1 MGRSQSTTSPFRSG
15 AFRVYWFG
23 GLCSNSGTWLH
34 AVTSSVLMFTLT
46 GSSFM
51 VGVLNFANFVPI
63 LLLSLV
69 GGVVSDRI
77 ERRRLVVI
85 FSASSAIV
93 SLLLTLLAYA
103 GRVTP
108 MALIVVSF
116 LLGSGYAFAK
126 PALSA
131 MLPALVA
138 DDQLSHATAVNTLQ
152 FTLGQVT
159 GSTLAT
165 LILAISEPWV
175 AFGTNTLT
183 YLAPITAMVLLR
195 GVVVQERGSKKA
207 SGWASLREGFAF
219 IAGGSGL
226 LPITIAIVF
235 TNGIVEC
242 LRTLA
247 PALAEHGLEL
257 AAKDAGLLI
266 GAIGVG
272 SAIGASV
279 FGRLSAR
286 LDRRRLIQLGF
297 LLQMAGALGS
307 AWAATLVQSLAAA
320 VLIGTGFATIIPLLS
335 AVMQERSPDALRGR
349 VMAAF
354 AMAHL
359 GLRPLSALIAGGLA
373 SLMGPRITLSV
384 FVLSALAG
392 LVTLRGGRSVLAEPG
407 PRTEEVQD
415 PARSV
420 TSTVADA
427 AAAGGRE

>member
-1 MGRSQSTTSPFRSG
+1 MGKSDRRRSPFRSG
-15 AFRVYWFG
+15 PFRIYWFG

-34 AVTSSVLMFTLT
+34 AVTSSVLMFNLT

-63 LLLSLV
+63 LLFSLL

-77 ERRRLVVI
+77 ERRRLVI
-85 FSASSAIV
+85 TFSASSAVV
-93 SLLLTLLAYA
+93 SLLLTVLAYA
-103 GRVTP
+103 DRVTP

-131 MLPALVA
+131 MLPALV
-138 DDQLSHATAVNTLQ
+138 DDEQLAHATAVNTLQ
-152 FTLGQVT
+152 FTLGQVS

-165 LILAISEPWV
+165 VILAISDPWV
-175 AFGTNTLT
+175 AFASNTLT
-183 YLAPITAMVLLR
+183 YLAPITAMLLLR
-195 GVVVQERGSKKA
+195 GVVVQERATKKA

-226 LPITIAIVF
+226 MPIAIAIVF

-247 PALAEHGLEL
+247 PALAEHSLDLG
-257 AAKDAGLLI
+257 AKDAGLLI

-272 SAIGASV
+272 SAIGASL

-297 LLQMAGALGS
+297 LLQIAGALGS
-307 AWAATLVQSLAAA
+307 AAATSLVVGLTAA

-359 GLRPLSALIAGGLA
+359 GLRPLSALVAGGLA
-373 SLMGPRITLSV
+373 SLLGPRLTLSV
-384 FVLSALAG
+384 FVLSAAAG
-392 LVTLRGGRSVLAEPG
+392 LATLRGGRSVLVTDPTPG
-407 PRTEEVQD
+407 GGSAPDDRPT
-415 PARSV
+415 V

-427 AAAGGRE
+427 AAGGGE